1 MKTLITFLTS
11 TIILLNAATAQLSEN
26 FDQSIPSMSP
36 NCWIMNGIDYTTA
49 PGDVINGAGSAYT
62 NPPTSSSSIR
72 SITTPFLNIT
82 AGTFTISFKYK
93 ISAKI
98 AGNATRTIEIGLVDK
113 AGVFTSLQ
121 LISMDKNTVTTVLT
135 HAATYSAPAGVY
147 RVQLN
152 IGGATGDG
160 NSRVILDD
168 LAISAELNNT
178 SGSCTPT
185 AVANNDT
192 YPGPSNTVISGN
204 VLTNDLIPADGDT
217 YSASLV
223 TSPAS
228 GTLVLNPNGTFSYS
242 PAASFITGTITFSY
256 KIIESG
262 ASPATSNTA
271 TVTLSYSIMAILPMK
286 LISFNAVA
294 EGSMVKI
301 SWKVDENQIGNY
313 FEVEKSADGKHF
325 TSINKVFV
333 QPGIGLKDYSSFDQ
347 FSTKDVYYR
356 LKLIS
361 KDNSITYSKV
371 LLSKS
376 GNAGADL
383 QILNNPATSN
393 LNITYQ
399 ASNVQNTTIRV
410 YSISGI
416 KVYEQRMNAVK
427 GFNKLTIPVESLQ
440 RGTYVLVIDSVQS
453 KKFIKG

>member
-11 TIILLNAATAQLSEN
+11 TIILLNAVTAQLSEN

-49 PGDVINGAGSAYT
+49 PGDVINGTGSAYT

-82 AGTFTISFKYK
+82 PGTFTISFKYK

-135 HAATYSAPAGVY
+135 HAGTYSAPAGVY

-168 LAISAELNNT
+168 LAVSAGLNNT
-178 SGSCTPT
+178 SGTCTPT

-223 TSPAS
+223 AAPSS

-242 PAASFITGTITFSY
+242 PAALFISGTITFSY

-286 LISFNAVA
+286 LISFNAVV
-294 EGSMVKI
+294 EGSIVKI
-301 SWKVDENQIGNY
+301 SWKVDDNQTGNY
-313 FEVEKSADGKHF
+313 FELEKSADGKHF

-333 QPGIGLKDYSSFDQ
+333 QPGTGVKNYASGDQLSSG
-347 FSTKDVYYR
+347 DVYYR
-356 LKLIS
+356 IKMVNRDLTIS
-361 KDNSITYSKV
+361 YSKV
-371 LLSKS
+371 VVLKNGDSP
-376 GNAGADL
+376 AEV
-383 QILNNPATSN
+383 QIFNNPASST
-393 LNITYQ
+393 LNISFERGKE
-399 ASNVQNTTIRV
+399 SNSTISV
-410 YSISGI
+410 YSISGV
-416 KVYEQRMNAVK
+416 KVYEYKLITTK
-427 GFNKLTIPVESLQ
+427 GVNKVSIPVQSLQ
-440 RGTYVLVIDSVQS
+440 HGTYVLVIDSVQS